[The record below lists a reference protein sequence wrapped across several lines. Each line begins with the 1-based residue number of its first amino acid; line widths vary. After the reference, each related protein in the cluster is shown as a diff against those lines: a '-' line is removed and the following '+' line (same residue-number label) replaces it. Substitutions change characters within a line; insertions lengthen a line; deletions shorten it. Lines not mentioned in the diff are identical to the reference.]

1 LVYRNIKVT
10 TITNMKN
17 DRNSLFPPH
26 RGPNVLPNNPLFGKL
41 IRHARRERVAVRDLQ
56 LGLEKTYGDLLDAV
70 LTFREIVSASL
81 TPSTILALEQGDE
94 VYIGVLAA
102 GGWEFT
108 VAVLTVLALGAAV
121 VPMCESLGTR
131 LRV

>member
-1 LVYRNIKVT
+1 
-10 TITNMKN
+10 MKN
-17 DRNSLFPPH
+17 DRNELFAPH
-26 RGPNVLPNNPLFGKL
+26 RGPNVLPNSPLFGKL

-70 LTFREIVSASL
+70 LTFREVVGASL
-81 TPSTILALEQGDE
+81 TPSTRTALENGDE

-121 VPMCESLGTR
+121 IPMCKSIVTCSRTKG
-131 LRV
+131 

>member
-1 LVYRNIKVT
+1 MR
-10 TITNMKN
+10 N
-17 DRNSLFPPH
+17 DRNSLLPPH
-26 RGPNVLPNNPLFGKL
+26 RGPNVLPNSPLFGKL
-41 IRHARRERVAVRDLQ
+41 IRHARRQRLAVRDLQ

-70 LTFREIVSASL
+70 LTFREVVSASL
-81 TPSTILALEQGDE
+81 TTETKVALERGDE

-121 VPMCESLGTR
+121 VPMCKLSVYYLMDQD
-131 LRV
+131 